1 MTITPYLK
9 KRNST
14 DNYGII
20 NLRITKNRKSEYHS
34 LKINL
39 KEKLW
44 NDNKKEVR
52 KTDEVDYESINEK
65 INEEIEKLKKQ
76 QFKDEPELSGKK
88 NVSFIQYFRNY
99 LDELTSLKKLGTY
112 KKYNTTLQHL
122 TEFIKKDG
130 KTDLKFSDVDYLLI
144 ENFDKYLQKLHLKS
158 NTRNGYL
165 KCCQKLFN
173 LSIKEKVFRTY
184 ENPFVEFNF
193 KRDPVEKRRLSF
205 GQVQNLI
212 GTEVEFGNLTFETR
226 MKFLVQIYGQG
237 LRVSDTFTI
246 RYKNIDFDSYNSR
259 INFFQFKTKKRH
271 SIQLSFDLMRTL
283 FYFVDKNRFYEMYYT
298 NKYSVVWNKI
308 KNEYTIPE
316 LEEELR
322 KMRSISFKEKNDSW
336 EKYGLIVYEI
346 FGSIYQEQLKIIK
359 EFSFSNPDKFIIPW
373 LNESYYKK
381 VEFNDNTIL
390 TKQQYNHLQS
400 RITVY
405 NRNLKR
411 LEKLTGTNIRITSH
425 TPRHTYTNLLL
436 SINTDVY
443 SISKSLGHSNLSITE
458 NYLNDFERV
467 KVDGDNT
474 ELFRMMNL
482 SKTIL
487 PKIENEK

>member
-20 NLRITKNRKSEYHS
+20 NLRITIKRKSEYYS
-34 LKINL
+34 LKINI
-39 KEKLW
+39 KEKYW

-52 KTDEVDYESINEK
+52 KNDEVDYIKINET
-65 INEEIEKLKKQ
+65 ITEEIEKLNKERKVV
-76 QFKDEPELSGKK
+76 PELKENRK
-88 NVSFIQYFRNY
+88 LSFIQYFKDY
-99 LDELTSLKKLGTY
+99 LNELTSLNKLGTY
-112 KKYNTTLQHL
+112 KKYNTTYHHL
-122 TEFIKKDG
+122 IDYLKTEG
-130 KTDLKFSDVDYLLI
+130 KTELHFTKIDFNLI
-144 ENFDKYLQKLHLKS
+144 EDFDKYLQKIHLKS

-165 KCCQKLFN
+165 KCCQKLYN

-184 ENPFVEFNF
+184 ENPFNEFIF
-193 KRDPVEKRRLSF
+193 RRDPVEKRRLSI

-212 GTEVEFGNLTFETR
+212 GTEVEFGSLTYETR
-226 MKFLVQIYGQG
+226 IKFLIQIYGQG
-237 LRVSDTFTI
+237 LRVSDTLTI
-246 RYKNIDFDSYNSR
+246 RYKNIDFDSWNSR
-259 INFFQFKTKKRH
+259 INFFQFKTRKRH
-271 SIQLSFDLMRTL
+271 SIQLSIDLLKHL
-283 FYFVDKNRFYEMYYT
+283 FYFVDRDLFYEMYFT
-298 NKYSVVWNKI
+298 RKYPFLWKD
-308 KNEYTIPE
+308 KQYEFTFPHLEKE
-316 LEEELR
+316 LER
-322 KMRSISFKEKNDSW
+322 MRSISLKENKDSW
-336 EKYGLIVYEI
+336 EKFGNKVYEI
-346 FGSIYQEQLKIIK
+346 IGSIYEEQLRKIK
-359 EFSFSNPDKFIIPW
+359 EYSFKNPNKFIVPW
-373 LNESYYKK
+373 LNESIYKK

-390 TKQQYNHLQS
+390 TKQQYNHIQS

-443 SISKSLGHSNLSITE
+443 SISKSLGHSKLSITE

-467 KVDGDNT
+467 KVDGDNS

-482 SKTIL
+482 SKTKL
-487 PKIENEK
+487 PKIEG

>member
-9 KRNST
+9 KRNTS

-39 KEKLW
+39 KEKFW
-44 NDNKKEVR
+44 NDNRKEVR
-52 KTDEVDYESINEK
+52 KNDEVDYISINEK
-65 INEEIEKLKKQ
+65 INDEIEKLKKSQ
-76 QFKDEPELSGKK
+76 NIDEPELLGKK

-99 LDELTSLKKLGTY
+99 LDELTSLEKLGTY
-112 KKYNTTLQHL
+112 KKYNTTIQHL

-173 LSIKEKVFRTY
+173 LSVKEKVFRTY
-184 ENPFVEFNF
+184 ENPFLDFNF

-205 GQVQNLI
+205 GQIQNLI
-212 GTEVEFGNLTFETR
+212 GTEVEFGSLTYETR
-226 MKFLVQIYGQG
+226 VKFLIQIFGQG

-271 SIQLSFDLMRTL
+271 SIQLSFDLMRTI
-283 FYFVDKNRFYEMYYT
+283 FYFVDKNIFYETYYT
-298 NKYSVVWNKI
+298 RKYPVLWNKI
-308 KNEYTIPE
+308 KSEYTIPE
-316 LEEELR
+316 LESELR
-322 KMRSISFKEKNDSW
+322 KMRSISFKENNNTW
-336 EKYGLIVYEI
+336 EKFGEIVYEI
-346 FGSIYQEQLKIIK
+346 FGLIYQEQLKITK
-359 EFSFSNPDKFIIPW
+359 EFSFENPEKFIVPW

-381 VEFNDNTIL
+381 VQFNDNTL
-390 TKQQYNHLQS
+390 LSKPQYNHLQS

-411 LEKLTGTNIRITSH
+411 LEQLTGTNIRITSH

-487 PKIENEK
+487 PKLKEKT

>member
-1 MTITPYLK
+1 MTIAPYLK
-9 KRNST
+9 KRNTS

-39 KEKLW
+39 KEKFW
-44 NDNKKEVR
+44 NDNRKEVR
-52 KTDEVDYESINEK
+52 KNDEVDYISINEK
-65 INEEIEKLKKQ
+65 INDEIEKLKKHQ
-76 QFKDEPELSGKK
+76 KIDEPELLGKK
-88 NVSFIQYFRNY
+88 NISFIQYFRNY
-99 LDELTSLKKLGTY
+99 LDELTSLEKLGTY
-112 KKYNTTLQHL
+112 KKYNTTIQHL
-122 TEFIKKDG
+122 TEFIKKGG
-130 KTDLKFSDVDYLLI
+130 KTDLKFSDIDYLLI

-173 LSIKEKVFRTY
+173 LSVKEKVFRTY
-184 ENPFVEFNF
+184 ENPFLDFNF

-205 GQVQNLI
+205 GQIQNLI
-212 GTEVEFGNLTFETR
+212 GTEVEFGSLTYETR
-226 MKFLVQIYGQG
+226 VKFLIQIFGQG

-271 SIQLSFDLMRTL
+271 SIQLSFDLMRTI
-283 FYFVDKNRFYEMYYT
+283 FYFVDKNKFYEMYHT
-298 NKYSVVWNKI
+298 TKYSVLWNKI

-316 LEEELR
+316 LEDELR

-336 EKYGLIVYEI
+336 EKFGLIVYEI

-359 EFSFSNPDKFIIPW
+359 DYSYQNPDKFIVPW

-390 TKQQYNHLQS
+390 TKLQYNHLQS

-411 LEKLTGTNIRITSH
+411 LEKHTGTNIRITSH

-467 KVDGDNT
+467 KVDSDNT

-487 PKIENEK
+487 PKIDE